1 MTEPEIVV
9 LPNAD
14 ALAAEAADR
23 FIRLAREA
31 LAERSRFTVALSGGS
46 TPEKLY
52 ALLAAP
58 DRRDRV
64 AWDKVF
70 FFVGDERFV
79 PQDDERSNFGSARRA
94 LLEPIH
100 VPRSNWFPTPT
111 PPTVTDL
118 SEAADQYTETLSAFF
133 QTLCLEKPPVFDL
146 VLLGL
151 GDDGHTA
158 SLFPGKPALDIHA
171 AWVVGTPPG
180 TLPPPVDRLTLT
192 FPVINA
198 ARVALFLAAG
208 EKKADAL
215 EAVLKNGA
223 LPATHPAAG
232 IRPVHGTVTYLL
244 DQAAA
249 AKL

>member
-1 MTEPEIVV
+1 MSEPEIVV
-9 LPNAD
+9 LPDAD
-14 ALAAEAADR
+14 ALAREAADR
-23 FIRLAREA
+23 FIRLAQEA
-31 LAERSRFTVALSGGS
+31 SAERGRFTVALSGGS

-52 ALLAAP
+52 ALLAGAE
-58 DRRDRV
+58 RRSRI

-79 PQDDERSNFGSARRA
+79 PETDAVSNFGMARRA
-94 LLEPIH
+94 LLESVDSPPSH
-100 VPRSNWFPTPT
+100 WFPMPT

-118 SEAADQYTETLSAFF
+118 AEAAHRYTDTLSTFF
-133 QTLCLEKPPVFDL
+133 QALRLDTSPVFDL

-158 SLFPGKPALDIHA
+158 SLFPGQPSLTTVA

-198 ARVALFLAAG
+198 ARNVLFLAAG
-208 EKKADAL
+208 AKKADAL
-215 EAVLKNGA
+215 QAVLKNGA

-232 IRPVHGTVTYLL
+232 VRPTDGTLTYLL

>member
-1 MTEPEIVV
+1 MPEPEIVV
-9 LPNAD
+9 LPDAD
-14 ALAAEAADR
+14 ALAAQAADR
-23 FIRLAREA
+23 FVRLAQESI
-31 LAERSRFTVALSGGS
+31 AERGRFTVALSGGS
-46 TPEKLY
+46 TPEKMY
-52 ALLAAP
+52 VLLAGEG
-58 DRRDRV
+58 RKGKI

-79 PQDDERSNFGSARRA
+79 PQDDERSNFGMTRHA
-94 LLEPIH
+94 LLEP
-100 VPRSNWFPTPT
+100 VGVLQSNWFPMPT
-111 PPTVTDL
+111 PPAVTDL
-118 SEAADQYTETLSAFF
+118 GVAAHRYTDTLSTFF
-133 QTLCLEKPPVFDL
+133 QAPRLDTPPVFDL
-146 VLLGL
+146 ILLGF

-158 SLFPGKPALDIHA
+158 SLFPGKPSLETRA

-180 TLPPPVDRLTLT
+180 TLSPPVDRLTLT

-198 ARVALFLAAG
+198 ARAVLFLAAG

-215 EAVLKNGA
+215 EAVLKNHV

-232 IRPVHGTVTYLL
+232 VQPTDGTLTYIL